1 MRNQKIKDLEAEIAC
16 NDVLLPRLRT
26 ITEEVH
32 GASDGPAQFSRIVE
46 QLTTNPSKDGPQTA
60 PDAPKK
66 LTYDEMIL
74 SLLMQVRNDAKEKG
88 FENNKE
94 RLAEVLV
101 TNLKSHVVKLG
112 EQQEKLKKELD
123 SEKSEKSKKITSEDI
138 HEGWDS
144 HVRFSQT
151 LKTNY
156 LCFANLISLFSTFH
170 PNPNL
175 MRSTKK
181 VRRRQ
186 RNGPIM
192 RFSTPKPSTPRTP
205 RSSLFPTP
213 HPNRPQRR
221 LLLRKMSK
229 MTKTKMVTSTAS

>member
-144 HVRFSQT
+144 HVRFS
-151 LKTNY
+151 
-156 LCFANLISLFSTFH
+156 
-170 PNPNL
+170 
-175 MRSTKK
+175 
-181 VRRRQ
+181 
-186 RNGPIM
+186 
-192 RFSTPKPSTPRTP
+192 
-205 RSSLFPTP
+205 
-213 HPNRPQRR
+213 
-221 LLLRKMSK
+221 
-229 MTKTKMVTSTAS
+229 